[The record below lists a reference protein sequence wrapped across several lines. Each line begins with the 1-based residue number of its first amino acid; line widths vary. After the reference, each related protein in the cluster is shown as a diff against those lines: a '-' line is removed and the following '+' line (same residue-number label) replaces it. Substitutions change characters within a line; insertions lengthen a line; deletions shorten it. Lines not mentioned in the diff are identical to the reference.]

1 MSSVLD
7 RFVKYVQIPTQAD
20 SGTAEVPS
28 TPGQMTLARELVE
41 ELKAIGLKDAAVDE
55 RAYVTASLPG
65 NTPGAPAIGFLAHLD
80 TALEVTDD
88 TVRPRLVEN
97 YGGGEI
103 VLSADGSVVLS
114 PSTFP
119 DLLLY
124 KGQTLVVT
132 DGTTLLGA
140 DDKAGI
146 AEIMAALEHLVA
158 HPEIPRGD
166 VKVAFT
172 PDEEIGHGAKLLDLE
187 KFGADFAYTIDGGAV
202 GEMSYETFNAAKAR
216 ITIHGRSVHPGK
228 SKNKMVNSILL
239 GMELAAML
247 PPDETPARTEG
258 YEGFYHLMN
267 FNGNVET
274 TVMEYII
281 RDHSAERFAERK
293 NAVEAAVSA
302 INERHG
308 AGRAELEMS
317 DQYYNMLDKIKPQMH
332 IVETAMEAMRQVGL
346 EPKIIPVR
354 GGTDGSQ
361 LSCRG
366 LLTPNIFTGA
376 HNAHGKHEF
385 IPVPS
390 MEKAVEVILKIVEL
404 YATK

>member
-1 MSSVLD
+1 MSSVLE

-20 SGTAEVPS
+20 SGSTEVPS

-41 ELKAIGLKDAAVDE
+41 ELKAIGLRDAAVDE

-88 TVRPRLVEN
+88 KVCPRLVDN
-97 YGGGEI
+97 YDGGEI

-114 PSTFP
+114 PSIFP

-274 TVMEYII
+274 TVVEYII
-281 RDHSAERFAERK
+281 RDHSSERFAERK
-293 NAVEAAVSA
+293 SAVEAAVSA

-317 DQYYNMLDKIKPQMH
+317 DQYYNMLDRIKPQMH

-390 MEKAVEVILKIVEL
+390 MEKAVQVILRIVEL
-404 YATK
+404 YAKK

>member
-1 MSSVLD
+1 M
-7 RFVKYVQIPTQAD
+7 
-20 SGTAEVPS
+20 
-28 TPGQMTLARELVE
+28 
-41 ELKAIGLKDAAVDE
+41 
-55 RAYVTASLPG
+55 
-65 NTPGAPAIGFLAHLD
+65 
-80 TALEVTDD
+80 
-88 TVRPRLVEN
+88 EN

-114 PSTFP
+114 PRHSRTSCSTRADAGGNGRDDP
-119 DLLLY
+119 AR
-124 KGQTLVVT
+124 
-132 DGTTLLGA
+132 A

-274 TVMEYII
+274 TVMDYII
-281 RDHSAERFAERK
+281 RDHSAERYAERK
-293 NAVEAAVSA
+293 SAVEAAVSA

-308 AGRAELEMS
+308 AGRVELEMS

-361 LSCRG
+361 LSYRG

-385 IPVPS
+385 IPVQS

-404 YATK
+404 YATR